1 MPRTSIAPVVVRRAA
16 PAARDGTVLR
26 PLAAAS
32 GAVAAGVLPMFLTAG
47 LALRIDADVVFG
59 EVSLGV
65 AVAAFHVVS
74 AVTAP
79 GAGRVVERIGPAR
92 ALRLSGALA
101 IAATA
106 GIAAAGRSAGALIA
120 LLAIAGAA
128 NGASGPGASALLAR
142 AVPVRRRG
150 LAFGAQQAGAP
161 LAALLAGLGLAGVAA
176 ALGWRWSFVLA
187 ALVGAAA
194 VAAVPPATR
203 VAHRAPSGG
212 AHVATARGG
221 ENRELRVLAVAAA
234 LASATST
241 GMMAFLVVFA
251 SHAGMPEATAG
262 ALLVLVSAIA
272 MASRIGL
279 GLSVDRWGGDAL
291 AIAARLLCASA
302 AGCLVLATGEPVL
315 IVLGALAVGGLGWAW
330 TGLFT
335 LAVVKRHPDAPG
347 RAVGVM
353 MSGLFAGAAGGPLLV
368 GAFAYH
374 DAYAHAWIACSA
386 LALLAAGCVTCAR
399 PRAPQAGSA

>member
-1 MPRTSIAPVVVRRAA
+1 MEH
-16 PAARDGTVLR
+16 LMR

-32 GAVAAGVLPMFLTAG
+32 GAVVAGVLPMFLTAG
-47 LALRIDADVVFG
+47 LALRIDADVAFG

-79 GAGRVVERIGPAR
+79 GAGRLVERIGPAR

-106 GIAAAGRSAGALIA
+106 GIAAAGRSATTLIA

-128 NGASGPGASALLAR
+128 NGASGPGASALLAQ

-176 ALGWRWSFVLA
+176 ALGWRWAFVLA

-194 VAAVPPATR
+194 VAVVPPAAAR
-203 VAHRAPSGG
+203 PAPSGG
-212 AHVATARGG
+212 MRSATAPRGG
-221 ENRELRVLAVAAA
+221 NRELRLLAVAAA

-262 ALLVLVSAIA
+262 ALLVLVSATA
-272 MASRIGL
+272 MLSRIGL

-302 AGCLVLATGEPVL
+302 AGCVALATGEPAL
-315 IVLGALAVGGLGWAW
+315 IVLGALAAGGLGWAW

-335 LAVVKRHPDAPG
+335 LAVVKRHPAAPG

-374 DAYAHAWIACSA
+374 DAYAPAWIACSA
-386 LALLAAGCVTCAR
+386 LALLAAGCLALAR
-399 PRAPQAGSA
+399 GGGLGATSS